1 MQPNITEALER
12 IYFDKD
18 RNAWVCYTTYLD
30 KYTLRNVD
38 VEIVCESKEELTRRI
53 NIMMRACK

>member
-1 MQPNITEALER
+1 MESNNTDSLKH

-18 RNAWVCYTTYLD
+18 RNTWVCDITYLD

-38 VEIVCESKEELTRRI
+38 VEIVCESKKELTRRV
-53 NIMMRACK
+53 NIMMKACK